1 MQAMKRDL
9 TAMLRPRS
17 IALVGATDRSRW
29 SQNTFDNLIN
39 RKYPGEVYLISRR
52 GGTVHGRSAA
62 TSCVAVGASI
72 DLALLMVPM
81 QAIDDALADLAAAD
95 VHNAVILTSGF
106 AETGHD
112 GADHQAR
119 LAVSARRHNVS
130 LLGPNCLG
138 FVNFIN
144 NVPLWTGGF
153 RAPSKPGAIAVVTQ
167 SGANGSFI
175 SSLAAQHEIGLSHMV
190 STGNEAD
197 LDCAAFI
204 DYLIDQ
210 PEVRGIALFAETIR
224 HAPSF
229 AAAARRA
236 IAAAKPIVVL
246 KIGLSEVTARSA
258 QAHTGALVGDD
269 RVFDGVCRQLGI
281 VRVESI
287 EDLLFTA
294 DVITRTGVLEPQ
306 GLGVVSI
313 SGGACEIAADRAQVL
328 NISMPELS
336 EDAAAELRAA
346 LPSFGT
352 PHNPLDITGGAV
364 LQPDLFEQGLRIM
377 GRQKEFSALAC
388 LFDVPVAEE
397 HATEFVLAALR
408 YIAAGL
414 NAADVPAF
422 MVSHSMKPVTEVS
435 TRIIDEIGLPYI
447 SAGLHHGMTAIGKAF
462 WWSEQYRRIAGTSA
476 SIATIADAS
485 ERPGSERAT
494 LDFLARCNV
503 PVVPMTLAREVD
515 EAVVAARAIGGHVV
529 LKIASDDIA
538 HKSDIGGV
546 VLNLEGDGAVAE
558 AFRRVMAA
566 APTGARVDGVLVA
579 PMRSGGLELFVGCTR
594 DPQWGPV
601 IAVGLG
607 GVWVEVL
614 QDVVLRP
621 LPIEGAEVKRMLAE
635 LRGAK
640 MLEGVRGLPAAD
652 LDAVSDVIA
661 RIGDAAVALG
671 PDLEALEVNPL
682 WVRGSET
689 EALDALAVWRDVPSR
704 HGEGGTSWT

>member
-1 MQAMKRDL
+1 MISTRRDL

-39 RKYPGEVYLISRR
+39 RKYPGKVYLVSRR

-62 TSCVAVGASI
+62 ISCGAVGAPI

-81 QAIDDALADLAAAD
+81 AAIDEAMAELAAAD

-106 AETGHD
+106 AETGHK

-119 LAVSARRHNVS
+119 LASLARQHNVS

-138 FVNFIN
+138 FVNFID

-153 RAPSKPGAIAVVTQ
+153 RAPSKPGSIAVVTQ

-175 SSLAAQHEIGLSHMV
+175 SSLAAQHEIGLSHMI

-197 LDCAAFI
+197 LDCAHFI
-204 DYLIDQ
+204 DHLIDQ
-210 PEVRGIALFAETIR
+210 PDVRAIALFAETIR

-246 KIGLSEVTARSA
+246 KIGLSEITARSA

-269 RVFDGVCRQLGI
+269 RVFDGVCRQYGI

-294 DVITRTGVLEPQ
+294 DVITRTGVLRPQ
-306 GLGVVSI
+306 GIGVVSI

-328 NISMPELS
+328 HMPMPALS
-336 EDAAAELRAA
+336 EAAVAELRTA

-352 PHNPLDITGGAV
+352 PNNPLDITGGAV
-364 LQPDLFEQGLRIM
+364 LQPDLFEQGLRIL
-377 GRQKEFSALAC
+377 GKQPEFSAVAC
-388 LFDVPVAEE
+388 LFDVPVADE

-408 YIAAGL
+408 HIKAGL
-414 NAADVPAF
+414 HAASVPAL
-422 MVSHSMKPVTEVS
+422 MISHTVKPVTETS
-435 TRIIDEIGLPYI
+435 TRIIEEIGLPYV
-447 SAGLHHGMTAIGKAF
+447 SSGLHHGMNALGNAF
-462 WWSEQYRRIAGTSA
+462 WWSEQYRRLAGTSA

-485 ERPGSERAT
+485 ERPNSERAT
-494 LDFLARCNV
+494 LDYLARCNV
-503 PVVPMTLAREVD
+503 PVVPATLARNAD
-515 EAVVAARAIGGHVV
+515 QAVAAARAIGDRVV

-546 VLNLEGDGAVAE
+546 ALNLEGDVAVAD
-558 AFRRVMAA
+558 AFRRIMAV
-566 APTGARVDGVLVA
+566 APAGARIDGVLVA

-614 QDVVLRP
+614 QDVALRP
-621 LPIEGAEVKRMLAE
+621 LPIGAAEVKRMLAE

-640 MLEGVRGLPAAD
+640 LLHGIRGMPAVD
-652 LDAVSDVIA
+652 LDAVAAVIA

-682 WVRGSET
+682 WVRGSEV
-689 EALDALAVWRDVPSR
+689 EALDTLAVWR
-704 HGEGGTSWT
+704 

>member
-1 MQAMKRDL
+1 MTSSLRDL

-39 RKYPGEVYLISRR
+39 RKYPGEVHLVSRR

-62 TSCVAVGASI
+62 ISCVAVGVPI

-81 QAIDDALADLAAAD
+81 QAIEEAMADLAAAG

-106 AETGHD
+106 AETGHA
-112 GADHQAR
+112 GADQQAR
-119 LAVSARRHNVS
+119 LASLARQHDVS

-138 FVNFIN
+138 FVNFID

-153 RAPSKPGAIAVVTQ
+153 RAPSKHGSIAVVTQ

-175 SSLAAQHEIGLSHMV
+175 SSLAAQHEIGLSHMI

-197 LDCAAFI
+197 LDCADFI
-204 DYLIDQ
+204 DHLIDQ
-210 PEVRGIALFAETIR
+210 PEVRAIALFAETIR
-224 HAPSF
+224 NAPSF
-229 AAAARRA
+229 ATAARHA

-281 VRVESI
+281 ARVDSI

-294 DVITRTGVLEPQ
+294 DVITRTGVLQPR
-306 GLGVVSI
+306 GLAVVSI
-313 SGGACEIAADRAQVL
+313 SGGACEIVADRAQVL
-328 NISMPELS
+328 NVPMPELS
-336 EDAAAELRAA
+336 DAAVSELHAA

-364 LQPDLFEQGLRIM
+364 LQPDLFEQGLRIL
-377 GRQKEFSALAC
+377 GKQPEYSALAC

-397 HATEFVLAALR
+397 HATEFVLSALR
-408 YIAAGL
+408 HIAAGL
-414 NAADVPAF
+414 RAANMPAL
-422 MVSHSMKPVTEVS
+422 MISHTVKPVTEVS
-435 TRIIDEIGLPYI
+435 TRIIEEIGLSYV
-447 SAGLHHGMTAIGKAF
+447 SSGLHHGMNALGRAF
-462 WWSEQYRRIAGTSA
+462 WWSEQYRRLANVSA
-476 SIATIADAS
+476 TIATIADAG
-485 ERPGSERAT
+485 ERPRSERAT
-494 LDFLARCNV
+494 LEFLARCNV
-503 PVVPMTLAREVD
+503 PVVPTTLARDAEQ
-515 EAVVAARAIGGHVV
+515 AMAAARSIGGRVV

-546 VLNLEGDGAVAE
+546 ALNLEGDAAIAE
-558 AFRRVMAA
+558 AFRRILAG
-566 APTGARVDGVLVA
+566 APAGTRVDGVLVA

-594 DPQWGPV
+594 DAQWGPV

-614 QDVVLRP
+614 QDVALRP
-621 LPIEGAEVKRMLAE
+621 LPIDAAEVKRMLGE

-640 MLEGVRGLPAAD
+640 LLHGVRGMQAAD
-652 LDAVSDVIA
+652 LDVVAEVIA

-671 PDLEALEVNPL
+671 PDLETLEVNPL
-682 WVRGSET
+682 WVRGSVV
-689 EALDALAVWRDVPSR
+689 EALDALAVW
-704 HGEGGTSWT
+704 

>member
-1 MQAMKRDL
+1 MTSARRDL

-17 IALVGATDRSRW
+17 IALIGATDRSRW

-39 RKYPGEVYLISRR
+39 RKYAGEVYLVSRR

-62 TSCVAVGASI
+62 TSCVAVGAPI
-72 DLALLMVPM
+72 DLGLLMVPM
-81 QAIDDALADLAAAD
+81 AAIEEAIADLAAAD

-119 LAVSARRHNVS
+119 LAALAQQHGVS

-138 FVNFIN
+138 FVNFID

-153 RAPSKPGAIAVVTQ
+153 RAPSKPGSIAVVTQ

-175 SSLAAQHEIGLSHMV
+175 SSLAQQHEIGLSHMV

-197 LDCAAFI
+197 LDCADFI
-204 DYLIDQ
+204 DHLINQ
-210 PEVRGIALFAETIR
+210 PEVHAIALFAETIR

-236 IAAAKPIVVL
+236 IVAGKPIVVL
-246 KIGLSEVTARSA
+246 KIGLSEITARSA

-269 RVFDGVCRQLGI
+269 RVFDGVCRQLGMI
-281 VRVESI
+281 RVESI

-294 DVITRTGVLEPQ
+294 DVITRTGVLQPQ
-306 GLGVVSI
+306 GLGSVSI
-313 SGGACEIAADRAQVL
+313 SGGACEIVADRAQVL
-328 NISMPELS
+328 GIPVPALS
-336 EDAAAELRAA
+336 DGAVAELRAA

-364 LQPDLFEQGLRIM
+364 LQPDLFEQGLRIL
-377 GRQKEFSALAC
+377 GQQTEFSALAC
-388 LFDVPVAEE
+388 LFDVPVVEE
-397 HATEFVLAALR
+397 TATEFVLAALR
-408 YIAAGL
+408 HIAAGL
-414 NAADVPAF
+414 RAAKMPAL
-422 MVSHSMKPVTEVS
+422 MISHTMKPVTEVS
-435 TRIIDEIGLPYI
+435 TRIIEETGLPYV
-447 SAGLHHGMTAIGKAF
+447 SAGIHHGMNALGRAF
-462 WWSEQYRRIAGTSA
+462 WWSEQYRRLAA
-476 SIATIADAS
+476 AAPPVPEIATAA

-494 LDFLARCNV
+494 LAYLAQRGV
-503 PVVPMTLAREVD
+503 PVVPTTLVRDA
-515 EAVVAARAIGGHVV
+515 EAAVAAAHAIGGRVV

-546 VLNLEGDGAVAE
+546 ALNLEGDAAVGD
-558 AFRRVMAA
+558 AFRRIMGV
-566 APTGARVDGVLVA
+566 APSSAHVDGVLVA
-579 PMRSGGLELFVGCTR
+579 PMRTGGLELFVGCTR

-607 GVWVEVL
+607 GVWVEIL
-614 QDVVLRP
+614 QDVALRP
-621 LPIEGAEVKRMLAE
+621 LPIDAAEVRRMLGE

-640 MLEGVRGLPAAD
+640 LLQGARGMQAAD
-652 LDAVSDVIA
+652 LDAIAAVVA

-671 PDLEALEVNPL
+671 PELEALEVNPL
-682 WVRGSET
+682 WVRGADV
-689 EALDALAVWRDVPSR
+689 EALDALAVWRADATR
-704 HGEGGTSWT
+704 

>member
-1 MQAMKRDL
+1 MTSARRDL

-29 SQNTFDNLIN
+29 SQNTFDNLIS
-39 RKYPGEVYLISRR
+39 RKYAGEIHLVSRR

-62 TSCVAVGASI
+62 TSCVAVGAPI

-81 QAIDDALADLAAAD
+81 QAIDEALADMAAAD

-106 AETGHD
+106 AETGHT

-119 LAVSARRHNVS
+119 LASLARQHNVS

-138 FVNFIN
+138 FVNFID

-153 RAPSKPGAIAVVTQ
+153 RAPAKPGSIAVVTQ

-175 SSLAAQHEIGLSHMV
+175 SSLAAQHEIGLSHMI

-197 LDCAAFI
+197 LDCAHFI
-204 DYLIDQ
+204 DHLIDR
-210 PEVRGIALFAETIR
+210 PDVRAIALFAETIR

-229 AAAARRA
+229 AAAAQRA

-269 RVFDGVCRQLGI
+269 RVFDGVCRQHGI

-294 DVITRTGVLEPQ
+294 DVITRTGVLRPQ

-328 NISMPELS
+328 HMPMPELS
-336 EDAAAELRAA
+336 DDAVAELRTA

-352 PHNPLDITGGAV
+352 PNNPLDITGGAV
-364 LQPDLFEQGLRIM
+364 LQPDLFEQGLRIL
-377 GRQKEFSALAC
+377 GRQPEFSALAC
-388 LFDVPVAEE
+388 LFDVPVADE

-408 YIAAGL
+408 HIAAGL
-414 NAADVPAF
+414 HAANVPAL
-422 MVSHSMKPVTEVS
+422 MISHTVKPVTATS
-435 TRIIDEIGLPYI
+435 TRIIEEIGLPYV
-447 SAGLHHGMTAIGKAF
+447 SSGLHHGMNALGNAF
-462 WWSEQYRRIAGTSA
+462 WWSEQYRRLAGASA
-476 SIATIADAS
+476 SIATIANAS
-485 ERPGSERAT
+485 ERPRSERAT
-494 LDFLARCNV
+494 LDYLARCNV
-503 PVVPMTLAREVD
+503 PVVPTTLVRDAD
-515 EAVVAARAIGGHVV
+515 QAAAAARAIGGRVV

-546 VLNLEGDGAVAE
+546 VLNLAGDAAVSD
-558 AFRRVMAA
+558 AFRRIMAV
-566 APTGARVDGVLVA
+566 APQGARVDGVLVA
-579 PMRSGGLELFVGCTR
+579 PMRTDGLELFVGCTR

-614 QDVVLRP
+614 QDVSLRP
-621 LPIEGAEVKRMLAE
+621 LPIGAAEVKRMLTE

-640 MLEGVRGLPAAD
+640 LLHGIRAMPAVD
-652 LDAVSDVIA
+652 LDAVAAVIA

-671 PDLEALEVNPL
+671 LDLEALEVNPL
-682 WVRGSET
+682 WVRGGDV
-689 EALDALAVWRDVPSR
+689 EALDALAIWQR
-704 HGEGGTSWT
+704 T

>member
-1 MQAMKRDL
+1 MTRDL

-39 RKYPGEVYLISRR
+39 RKYPGDVHLVSRR
-52 GGTVHGRSAA
+52 GGVVHGRNAA
-62 TSCVAVGASI
+62 TSCVAVGAPI

-81 QAIDDALADLAAAD
+81 AAIHEALADLAAAN

-106 AETGHD
+106 AETGMD
-112 GADHQAR
+112 GAEHQAR
-119 LAVSARRHNVS
+119 LASLARQHDVS

-138 FVNFIN
+138 FVNFID

-153 RAPSKPGAIAVVTQ
+153 RAPSKPGCIAVVTQ

-175 SSLAAQHEIGLSHMV
+175 SSLAAQHEIGLSHMI

-197 LDCAAFI
+197 LDCADFI
-204 DYLIDQ
+204 DHLVDH
-210 PEVRGIALFAETIR
+210 PEVRAIALFAETIR

-236 IAAAKPIVVL
+236 IAAAMPIVVL

-258 QAHTGALVGDD
+258 AAHTGALVGDN

-281 VRVESI
+281 VRVDSI

-294 DVITRTGVLEPQ
+294 DMISRTGVLKPN
-306 GLGVVSI
+306 GLAAVSI
-313 SGGACEIAADRAQVL
+313 SGGACEIIADRAQVL
-328 NISMPELS
+328 NVPLPELS
-336 EDAAAELRAA
+336 ATATAELRAA

-364 LQPDLFEQGLRIM
+364 LQPDLFEQGLRIL
-377 GRQKEFSALAC
+377 GKQPDYSVLAC
-388 LFDVPVAEE
+388 LFDVPVSTEL
-397 HATEFVLAALR
+397 ATEFTRTALR
-408 YIAAGL
+408 HIAAGL
-414 NAADVPAF
+414 HAASMPAF
-422 MVSHSMKPVTEVS
+422 MISHTGKPVTEVA
-435 TRIIDEIGLPYI
+435 TQLIEEIGLPYI
-447 SAGLHHGMTAIGKAF
+447 SGGMHHAMNALGAAF
-462 WWSEQYRRIAGTSA
+462 WWSEQYRRLANVSA
-476 SIATIADAS
+476 TITTIADTT
-485 ERPGSERAT
+485 ERPSSERAT
-494 LDFLARCNV
+494 LDYLKHSGV
-503 PVVPMTLAREVD
+503 PVVPITLARD
-515 EAVVAARAIGGHVV
+515 ANQAATAARTIGGRVV

-546 VLNLEGDGAVAE
+546 ILNLEGDAAVRE
-558 AFRRVMAA
+558 AYQRIIAA
-566 APTGARVDGVLVA
+566 APATARVDGALVA
-579 PMRSGGLELFVGCTR
+579 PMRSDGLELFVGCTR

-614 QDVVLRP
+614 QDVSLRP
-621 LPIEGAEVKRMLAE
+621 LPIDAAEVKRMLGE
-635 LRGAK
+635 LRGAR
-640 MLEGVRGLPAAD
+640 MLQGIRGMPATD
-652 LDAVSDVIA
+652 MDALAAVIA

-671 PDLEALEVNPL
+671 DDLEALEVNPL
-682 WVRGSET
+682 WVRGSEV
-689 EALDALAVWRDVPSR
+689 EALDALAVWTQPK
-704 HGEGGTSWT
+704 

>member
-1 MQAMKRDL
+1 MTRDL

-39 RKYPGEVYLISRR
+39 RKYPGEVYLVSRR

-62 TSCVAVGASI
+62 TSCAVVGAPI

-81 QAIDDALADLAAAD
+81 AAVDEALADLAAAD

-106 AETGHD
+106 AETGD
-112 GADHQAR
+112 EGADHQAR
-119 LAVSARRHNVS
+119 LAALARRHGVS

-138 FVNFIN
+138 FVNFID

-153 RAPSKPGAIAVVTQ
+153 RAPSKPGSIAVVTQ

-197 LDCAAFI
+197 LDCAEFI
-204 DYLIDQ
+204 DHLIDL
-210 PEVRGIALFAETIR
+210 PEVRAIALFAETIR

-246 KIGLSEVTARSA
+246 KIGLSDVTARSA

-269 RVFDGVCRQLGI
+269 RVFDGVCRQLGM
-281 VRVESI
+281 VRVDSI
-287 EDLLFTA
+287 EDLLYTA
-294 DVITRTGVLEPQ
+294 DVITRTGVLRPD
-306 GLGVVSI
+306 GLAVVSI
-313 SGGACEIAADRAQVL
+313 SGGACEIVADRAQVL
-328 NISMPELS
+328 DVPLPALS
-336 EDAAAELRAA
+336 DAATAELRAA

-364 LQPDLFEQGLRIM
+364 LQPDLFEQGLRIL
-377 GRQKEFSALAC
+377 GHQPEFSALAC
-388 LFDVPVAEE
+388 LFDVPVATEQ
-397 HATEFVLAALR
+397 ATEFTLAALR
-408 YIAAGL
+408 HIADGL
-414 NAADVPAF
+414 RAAEVPAL
-422 MVSHSMKPVTEVS
+422 MVSHTVKPVTELS
-435 TRIIDEIGLPYI
+435 TRIIEEIGIPYV
-447 SAGLHHGMTAIGKAF
+447 SAGLHHGMNALGHAF
-462 WWSEQYRRIAGTSA
+462 WWADQYRRLSGVAA
-476 SIATIADAS
+476 SIATIADTS
-485 ERPGSERAT
+485 ERPRSERAT
-494 LDFLARCNV
+494 LEYLARSNV
-503 PVVPMTLAREVD
+503 PVVPATLAHD
-515 EAVVAARAIGGHVV
+515 AAQAVAAARAIGGPVV

-546 VLNLEGDGAVAE
+546 VLNLEGDEAVAD
-558 AFRRVMAA
+558 AFRRIMAV
-566 APTGARVDGVLVA
+566 APANTRVDGVLVA

-594 DPQWGPV
+594 DAQWGHV

-614 QDVVLRP
+614 QDVSLRP
-621 LPIEGAEVKRMLAE
+621 LPIDAAEVKRMLGE

-640 MLEGVRGLPAAD
+640 LLQGARGMPAAD
-652 LDAVSDVIA
+652 LDALAAAVA

-682 WVRGSET
+682 WVRGARI
-689 EALDALAVWRDVPSR
+689 EALDALAVWRK
-704 HGEGGTSWT
+704 

>member
-1 MQAMKRDL
+1 MMSTRRDL

-39 RKYPGEVYLISRR
+39 RKYPGKVYLVSRR

-62 TSCVAVGASI
+62 TSCAAVGAPI

-81 QAIDDALADLAAAD
+81 AAIDEAMAELAAAD

-119 LAVSARRHNVS
+119 LASLARQHNVS

-138 FVNFIN
+138 FVNFID

-153 RAPSKPGAIAVVTQ
+153 RAPSKPGSIAVVTQ

-175 SSLAAQHEIGLSHMV
+175 SSLAAQHEIGLSHMI

-197 LDCAAFI
+197 LDCAHFI
-204 DYLIDQ
+204 DHLIDQ
-210 PEVRGIALFAETIR
+210 PDVRAIALFAETIR

-236 IAAAKPIVVL
+236 IAVAKPIVVL

-269 RVFDGVCRQLGI
+269 RVFDGVCRQYGI
-281 VRVESI
+281 VRVDSI

-294 DVITRTGVLEPQ
+294 DVITRTGVLQPQ
-306 GLGVVSI
+306 GIGVVSI

-328 NISMPELS
+328 HMPMPALS
-336 EDAAAELRAA
+336 DAAVAELRTA

-352 PHNPLDITGGAV
+352 PNNPLDITGGAV
-364 LQPDLFEQGLRIM
+364 LQPDLFEQGLRIL
-377 GRQKEFSALAC
+377 GKQPEFSALAC
-388 LFDVPVAEE
+388 LFDVPVADE

-408 YIAAGL
+408 HIAVGL
-414 NAADVPAF
+414 HAASVPAL
-422 MVSHSMKPVTEVS
+422 MMSHTVKPVTATS
-435 TRIIDEIGLPYI
+435 TRIIEEIGLPYV
-447 SAGLHHGMTAIGKAF
+447 SSGLHHGMNALGNAF
-462 WWSEQYRRIAGTSA
+462 WWSEQYRRLAGTSA

-485 ERPGSERAT
+485 ERPNSERAT
-494 LDFLARCNV
+494 LDYLARCNI
-503 PVVPMTLAREVD
+503 PVVPTTLARVAD
-515 EAVVAARAIGGHVV
+515 QAVAAARTIDGHVV

-546 VLNLEGDGAVAE
+546 ALNLEGDAAVAD
-558 AFRRVMAA
+558 AFRRIMAV

-579 PMRSGGLELFVGCTR
+579 PMRSDGLELFVGCTR

-614 QDVVLRP
+614 QDVALRP
-621 LPIEGAEVKRMLAE
+621 LPIGAAEVKRMLAE
-635 LRGAK
+635 LRGHK
-640 MLEGVRGLPAAD
+640 LLRGIRGMPPVD
-652 LDAVSDVIA
+652 LDALAAVIA

-682 WVRGSET
+682 WVRGSEV
-689 EALDALAVWRDVPSR
+689 EALDALAVW
-704 HGEGGTSWT
+704 H

>member
-1 MQAMKRDL
+1 MSRSRRDL

-29 SQNTFDNLIN
+29 SQNTFDNLVN
-39 RKYPGEVYLISRR
+39 RKYAGDIHLVSRR

-62 TSCVAVGASI
+62 TSCAAVGAPI

-81 QAIDDALADLAAAD
+81 AAIDEALADLAAAD

-106 AETGHD
+106 AETGHE
-112 GADHQAR
+112 GADHQSR
-119 LAVSARRHNVS
+119 LALLARRHGVS

-138 FVNFIN
+138 FVNFID

-153 RAPSKPGAIAVVTQ
+153 RAPSRPGSIAVVTQ

-204 DYLIDQ
+204 DHLVEQ
-210 PEVRGIALFAETIR
+210 PEVRAIALFAETIR

-281 VRVESI
+281 VRVDAI

-294 DVITRTGVLEPQ
+294 DVITRTGVLEPR
-306 GLGVVSI
+306 GLAVVSI
-313 SGGACEIAADRAQVL
+313 SGGACEIVADRAQVL
-328 NISMPELS
+328 NVPMPALS
-336 EDAAAELRAA
+336 DSAVAELHAA

-364 LQPDLFEQGLRIM
+364 LQPDLFEQGLRIL
-377 GRQKEFSALAC
+377 GRQQEFSALAC

-408 YIAAGL
+408 HIAAGL
-414 NAADVPAF
+414 HAAGMPALL
-422 MVSHSMKPVTEVS
+422 VSHSVKPVTGVS
-435 TRIIDEIGLPYI
+435 TRIIDDIGLPYV
-447 SAGLHHGMTAIGKAF
+447 SAGLHHGMNALGKAF
-462 WWSEQYRRIAGTSA
+462 WWSEQQRRLGGASA
-476 SIATIADAS
+476 SIATIADADD
-485 ERPGSERAT
+485 RPRSERAT
-494 LDFLARCNV
+494 LDYLARCNV
-503 PVVPMTLAREVD
+503 PVVPVALAQDADQAVALAR
-515 EAVVAARAIGGHVV
+515 ATGGRVA

-546 VLNLEGDGAVAE
+546 VLNLQGDDAVAD

-566 APTGARVDGVLVA
+566 APHGARVDGVLVA

-601 IAVGLG
+601 MAVGLG

-614 QDVVLRP
+614 QDVSLRP
-621 LPIEGAEVKRMLAE
+621 LPIDATEVKRMLGE

-640 MLEGVRGLPAAD
+640 L
-652 LDAVSDVIA
+652 
-661 RIGDAAVALG
+661 
-671 PDLEALEVNPL
+671 
-682 WVRGSET
+682 
-689 EALDALAVWRDVPSR
+689 
-704 HGEGGTSWT
+704 

>member
-1 MQAMKRDL
+1 MNRDL

-39 RKYPGEVYLISRR
+39 RKYPGEVHLVSRR

-62 TSCVAVGASI
+62 TSCVAVGAPI

-81 QAIDDALADLAAAD
+81 AAIDEALADLAAAD

-106 AETGHD
+106 AETGHE

-119 LAVSARRHNVS
+119 LASLARQHNVS

-138 FVNFIN
+138 FVNFID

-153 RAPSKPGAIAVVTQ
+153 RAPSRPGSIAVVTQ

-197 LDCAAFI
+197 LDCADFI
-204 DYLIDQ
+204 DHLIDQ
-210 PEVRGIALFAETIR
+210 PEVRAIALFAETIR

-294 DVITRTGVLEPQ
+294 DVIVRTGVLQPR

-313 SGGACEIAADRAQVL
+313 SGGACEIVADRAQVL
-328 NISMPELS
+328 NVPMPELP
-336 EDAAAELRAA
+336 DAAVAELRVA

-352 PHNPLDITGGAV
+352 PNNPLDITGGAV

-377 GRQKEFSALAC
+377 GRQQGFSALAC
-388 LFDVPVAEE
+388 LFDVPVADE
-397 HATEFVLAALR
+397 HATEFVLTALR
-408 YIAAGL
+408 HIAAGL
-414 NAADVPAF
+414 HAAEVPAL
-422 MVSHSMKPVTEVS
+422 MISHSVKPVTETS
-435 TRIIDEIGLPYI
+435 TRIIDEIGLPYV
-447 SAGLHHGMTAIGKAF
+447 SAGLHHGMNALGKAF
-462 WWSEQYRRIAGTSA
+462 WWSEQYRRLAGTAA
-476 SIATIADAS
+476 SIATIADAG
-485 ERPGSERAT
+485 ERPRSERAT
-494 LDFLARCNV
+494 LDYLARSNV
-503 PVVPMTLAREVD
+503 PVVPTTLVPDVD
-515 EAVVAARAIGGHVV
+515 RAMAAARAIGGRVV

-546 VLNLEGDGAVAE
+546 ALNLEGDAAGGGRLPPHHGGRTRGDTRRWRAGGADAQRWTGAVRRLHARSAMGTGHRGRPRRRMGRGAAGRRTAPATDRRGRGE
-558 AFRRVMAA
+558 AHVVRVARDEVAAWRAGDARGRPRCGGRCDRADRRCGG
-566 APTGARVDGVLVA
+566 GARDRTWKRWRSIRCGCGDRMSKRW
-579 PMRSGGLELFVGCTR
+579 MRWRCGEAR
-594 DPQWGPV
+594 
-601 IAVGLG
+601 AVPG
-607 GVWVEVL
+607 
-614 QDVVLRP
+614 
-621 LPIEGAEVKRMLAE
+621 
-635 LRGAK
+635 
-640 MLEGVRGLPAAD
+640 
-652 LDAVSDVIA
+652 
-661 RIGDAAVALG
+661 
-671 PDLEALEVNPL
+671 
-682 WVRGSET
+682 
-689 EALDALAVWRDVPSR
+689 
-704 HGEGGTSWT
+704 

>member
-1 MQAMKRDL
+1 MPAMKRDL
-9 TAMLRPRS
+9 NAMLRPRS

-39 RKYPGEVYLISRR
+39 RKYPGDVHLVSRR

-62 TSCVAVGASI
+62 TSCVAIGAPI

-81 QAIDDALADLAAAD
+81 AAIDEALGDLAAAD
-95 VHNAVILTSGF
+95 IHNAVILTSGF
-106 AETGHD
+106 AETGD
-112 GADHQAR
+112 EGADHQAR
-119 LAVSARRHNVS
+119 LATLARRHGVS

-138 FVNFIN
+138 FVNFID

-153 RAPSKPGAIAVVTQ
+153 RAPTRPGSIAVVTQ

-197 LDCAAFI
+197 LDCADFI
-204 DYLIDQ
+204 DHLIDQ
-210 PEVRGIALFAETIR
+210 PEVRAIALFAETIR

-229 AAAARRA
+229 ASAARRA

-281 VRVESI
+281 VRVDSI

-294 DVITRTGVLEPQ
+294 DVITRTGVLQPR
-306 GLGVVSI
+306 GLAVVSI
-313 SGGACEIAADRAQVL
+313 SGGACEVVADRAQVL
-328 NISMPELS
+328 NVPMPALS
-336 EDAAAELRAA
+336 DAAVEELRAA

-364 LQPDLFEQGLRIM
+364 LQPDLFEQGLRIL
-377 GRQKEFSALAC
+377 GKQPEFSALAC

-397 HATEFVLAALR
+397 LATEFVLTALR
-408 YIAAGL
+408 HIAAGL
-414 NAADVPAF
+414 HAADVPAL
-422 MVSHSMKPVTEVS
+422 MISHTVKPVTGVS
-435 TRIIDEIGLPYI
+435 TRIIDEIGLPYV
-447 SAGLHHGMTAIGKAF
+447 SSGLHHGMNALGRAF
-462 WWSEQYRRIAGTSA
+462 WWSEQHRRLAGTTA
-476 SIATIADAS
+476 AIATIAGAS
-485 ERPGSERAT
+485 ERPRSERAT
-494 LDFLARCNV
+494 LDYLARSKV
-503 PVVPMTLAREVD
+503 PVVPTTLVRDAD
-515 EAVVAARAIGGHVV
+515 QAMAAARAIGGRVV

-546 VLNLEGDGAVAE
+546 VLNVEGDAAVAD
-558 AFRRVMAA
+558 AFRRVMAV
-566 APTGARVDGVLVA
+566 APAGTRVDGVLVA
-579 PMRSGGLELFVGCTR
+579 PMRSGGLELFVGCTL

-614 QDVVLRP
+614 QDVALRP
-621 LPIEGAEVKRMLAE
+621 LPIDAAEVKRMFAE

-640 MLEGVRGLPAAD
+640 LLQGVRGMQAAD
-652 LDAVSDVIA
+652 LDAVAAVIA

-682 WVRGSET
+682 WVRGSDV
-689 EALDALAVWRDVPSR
+689 EALDALAVWR
-704 HGEGGTSWT
+704 G

>member
-1 MQAMKRDL
+1 MMSTRRDL

-39 RKYPGEVYLISRR
+39 RKYPGKVYLVSRR

-62 TSCVAVGASI
+62 TSCAAVGAPI

-81 QAIDDALADLAAAD
+81 AAIDEAMAELAAAD

-119 LAVSARRHNVS
+119 LASLARQHNVS

-138 FVNFIN
+138 FVNFID

-153 RAPSKPGAIAVVTQ
+153 RAPSKPGSIAVVTQ

-175 SSLAAQHEIGLSHMV
+175 SSLAAQHEIGLSHMI

-197 LDCAAFI
+197 LDCAHFI
-204 DYLIDQ
+204 DHLIDQ
-210 PEVRGIALFAETIR
+210 PDVRAIALFAETIR

-236 IAAAKPIVVL
+236 IAVAKPIVVL

-269 RVFDGVCRQLGI
+269 RVFDGVCRQYGI
-281 VRVESI
+281 VRVDSI

-294 DVITRTGVLEPQ
+294 DVITRTDVLQPQ
-306 GLGVVSI
+306 GIGVVSI

-328 NISMPELS
+328 HMPMPALS
-336 EDAAAELRAA
+336 DAAVAELRTA

-352 PHNPLDITGGAV
+352 PNNPLDITGGAV
-364 LQPDLFEQGLRIM
+364 LQPDLFEQGLRIL
-377 GRQKEFSALAC
+377 GKQPEFSALAC
-388 LFDVPVAEE
+388 LFDVPVADE

-408 YIAAGL
+408 HIAVGL
-414 NAADVPAF
+414 HAASVPAL
-422 MVSHSMKPVTEVS
+422 MMSHTVKPVTATS
-435 TRIIDEIGLPYI
+435 TRIIEEIGLPYV
-447 SAGLHHGMTAIGKAF
+447 SSGLHHGMNALGNAF
-462 WWSEQYRRIAGTSA
+462 WWSEQYRRLAGTSA

-485 ERPGSERAT
+485 ERPNSERAT
-494 LDFLARCNV
+494 LDYLARCNI
-503 PVVPMTLAREVD
+503 PVVPTTLARVAD
-515 EAVVAARAIGGHVV
+515 QAVAAARTIDGHVV

-546 VLNLEGDGAVAE
+546 ALNLEGDAAVAD
-558 AFRRVMAA
+558 AFRRIMAV

-579 PMRSGGLELFVGCTR
+579 PMRSDGLELFVGCTR

-614 QDVVLRP
+614 QDVALRP
-621 LPIEGAEVKRMLAE
+621 LPIGAAEVKRMLAE
-635 LRGAK
+635 LRAHKLLHGI
-640 MLEGVRGLPAAD
+640 RGMPPVD
-652 LDAVSDVIA
+652 LDALAAVIA

-682 WVRGSET
+682 WVRGSEV
-689 EALDALAVWRDVPSR
+689 EALDALAVW
-704 HGEGGTSWT
+704 H

>member
-1 MQAMKRDL
+1 MISTRRDL

-39 RKYPGEVYLISRR
+39 RKYPGKVYLVSRR

-62 TSCVAVGASI
+62 ISCGAVGAPI

-81 QAIDDALADLAAAD
+81 AAIDEAMAELAAAD

-106 AETGHD
+106 AETGHK

-119 LAVSARRHNVS
+119 LASLARQHNVS

-138 FVNFIN
+138 FVNFID

-153 RAPSKPGAIAVVTQ
+153 RAPSKPGSIAVVTQ

-175 SSLAAQHEIGLSHMV
+175 SSLAAQHEIGLSHMI

-197 LDCAAFI
+197 LDCAHFI
-204 DYLIDQ
+204 DHLIDQ
-210 PEVRGIALFAETIR
+210 PDVRAIALFAETIR

-246 KIGLSEVTARSA
+246 KIGLSEITARSA

-269 RVFDGVCRQLGI
+269 RVFDGVCRQYGI

-294 DVITRTGVLEPQ
+294 DVIMRTGVLQPQ
-306 GLGVVSI
+306 GIGVVSI

-328 NISMPELS
+328 HMPMPALS
-336 EDAAAELRAA
+336 DAAVAELRTA

-352 PHNPLDITGGAV
+352 PNNPLDITGGAV
-364 LQPDLFEQGLRIM
+364 LQPDLFEQGLRIL
-377 GRQKEFSALAC
+377 GKQPEFSAVAC
-388 LFDVPVAEE
+388 LFDVPVADE

-408 YIAAGL
+408 HIKAGL
-414 NAADVPAF
+414 HAASVPAL
-422 MVSHSMKPVTEVS
+422 MISHTVKPVTETS
-435 TRIIDEIGLPYI
+435 TRIIEEIGLPYV
-447 SAGLHHGMTAIGKAF
+447 SSGLHHGMNALGNAF
-462 WWSEQYRRIAGTSA
+462 WWSEQYRRLAGTSA

-485 ERPGSERAT
+485 ERPNSERAT
-494 LDFLARCNV
+494 LDYLARCNV
-503 PVVPMTLAREVD
+503 PVVPATLARNAD
-515 EAVVAARAIGGHVV
+515 QAVAAARAIGDRVV

-546 VLNLEGDGAVAE
+546 ALNLEGDVAVAD
-558 AFRRVMAA
+558 AFRRIMAV
-566 APTGARVDGVLVA
+566 APAGARIDGVLVA

-614 QDVVLRP
+614 QDVALRP
-621 LPIEGAEVKRMLAE
+621 LPIGAAEVKRMLAE

-640 MLEGVRGLPAAD
+640 LLHGIRGMPAVD
-652 LDAVSDVIA
+652 LDAVAAVIA

-682 WVRGSET
+682 WVRGSEV
-689 EALDALAVWRDVPSR
+689 EALDTLAVWR
-704 HGEGGTSWT
+704 

>member
-1 MQAMKRDL
+1 
-9 TAMLRPRS
+9 MLRPRS

-39 RKYPGEVYLISRR
+39 RKYAGEIHLVSRR
-52 GGTVHGRSAA
+52 GGTVHGRTAA
-62 TSCVAVGASI
+62 TSCVAVGAPI

-81 QAIDDALADLAAAD
+81 PAIDEAMADLAAAD

-119 LAVSARRHNVS
+119 LASLARQHNVS

-138 FVNFIN
+138 FVNFID

-153 RAPSKPGAIAVVTQ
+153 RAPSKPGSIAVVTQ

-197 LDCAAFI
+197 LDCAHFI
-204 DYLIDQ
+204 DHLIDQ
-210 PEVRGIALFAETIR
+210 PEVRAIALFAETIR

-246 KIGLSEVTARSA
+246 KIGLSEITARSA

-294 DVITRTGVLEPQ
+294 DVITRTGVLQPQ

-313 SGGACEIAADRAQVL
+313 SGGACEIVADRAQVL
-328 NISMPELS
+328 HMPMPALS
-336 EDAAAELRAA
+336 DAAVAELRAA

-352 PHNPLDITGGAV
+352 PNNPLDITGGAV
-364 LQPDLFEQGLRIM
+364 LQPDLFEQGLRIL
-377 GRQKEFSALAC
+377 GKQPEFSALAC
-388 LFDVPVAEE
+388 LFDVPVADE
-397 HATEFVLAALR
+397 HATEFVLTALR
-408 YIAAGL
+408 HIAAGL
-414 NAADVPAF
+414 HAAKIPAL
-422 MVSHSMKPVTEVS
+422 MISHTVKPVTATA
-435 TRIIDEIGLPYI
+435 TRIIEEIGLPYV
-447 SAGLHHGMTAIGKAF
+447 SSGMHHGMNALGHAF
-462 WWSEQYRRIAGTSA
+462 WWSEQYRRLAGASA

-485 ERPGSERAT
+485 ERPNSERAT
-494 LDFLARCNV
+494 LDYLARCNV
-503 PVVPMTLAREVD
+503 PVVPTTLARNAD
-515 EAVVAARAIGGHVV
+515 QAVAAARAIGDRVV

-546 VLNLEGDGAVAE
+546 ALNLEGDVAVAD
-558 AFRRVMAA
+558 AFRRIMAV
-566 APTGARVDGVLVA
+566 APADARIDGVLVA

-614 QDVVLRP
+614 QDVALRP
-621 LPIEGAEVKRMLAE
+621 LPIDAAEVKRMLAE

-640 MLEGVRGLPAAD
+640 LLHGIRGMPPVD
-652 LDAVSDVIA
+652 LDALAAVIA

-671 PDLEALEVNPL
+671 PGLEALEVNPL
-682 WVRGSET
+682 WVRGSEV
-689 EALDALAVWRDVPSR
+689 EALDALAVW
-704 HGEGGTSWT
+704 H

>member
-1 MQAMKRDL
+1 MTSSPRDL

-39 RKYPGEVYLISRR
+39 RNYPGEVHLVSRR

-62 TSCVAVGASI
+62 ISCVAVGVPI

-81 QAIDDALADLAAAD
+81 QAIEEAMADLAAAG

-106 AETGHD
+106 AETGHA
-112 GADHQAR
+112 GADQQAR
-119 LAVSARRHNVS
+119 LASLARQHDVS

-138 FVNFIN
+138 FVNFID

-153 RAPSKPGAIAVVTQ
+153 RAPSKHGSIAVVTQ

-175 SSLAAQHEIGLSHMV
+175 SSLAAQHEIGLSHMI

-197 LDCAAFI
+197 LDCADFI
-204 DYLIDQ
+204 DHLIDQ
-210 PEVRGIALFAETIR
+210 PEVSAIALFAETIR
-224 HAPSF
+224 NAPSF
-229 AAAARRA
+229 ATAARHA

-281 VRVESI
+281 ARVDSI

-294 DVITRTGVLEPQ
+294 DVITRTGVLQPR
-306 GLGVVSI
+306 GLAVVSI
-313 SGGACEIAADRAQVL
+313 SGGACEIVADRAQVL
-328 NISMPELS
+328 NVPMPELS
-336 EDAAAELRAA
+336 DAAVSELHAA

-364 LQPDLFEQGLRIM
+364 LQPDLFEQGLRIL
-377 GRQKEFSALAC
+377 GKQPEYSALAC

-397 HATEFVLAALR
+397 HATEFVLSALR
-408 YIAAGL
+408 HIAAGL
-414 NAADVPAF
+414 RAANMPAL
-422 MVSHSMKPVTEVS
+422 MISHTVKPVTEVS
-435 TRIIDEIGLPYI
+435 TRIIEEIGLSYV
-447 SAGLHHGMTAIGKAF
+447 SSGLHHGMNALGRAF
-462 WWSEQYRRIAGTSA
+462 WWSEQYRRLANVSA
-476 SIATIADAS
+476 TIATIADAG
-485 ERPGSERAT
+485 ERPRSERAT
-494 LDFLARCNV
+494 LEFLARCNV
-503 PVVPMTLAREVD
+503 PVVPTTLARDAEQ
-515 EAVVAARAIGGHVV
+515 AMAAARSIGGLVV

-546 VLNLEGDGAVAE
+546 ALNLEGDAAIAE
-558 AFRRVMAA
+558 AFRRILAG
-566 APTGARVDGVLVA
+566 APAGTRVDGVLVA

-594 DPQWGPV
+594 DAQWGPV

-614 QDVVLRP
+614 QDVALRP
-621 LPIEGAEVKRMLAE
+621 LPIDAAEVKRMLGE

-640 MLEGVRGLPAAD
+640 LLHGVRGMQAAD
-652 LDAVSDVIA
+652 LDVVAEVIA

-671 PDLEALEVNPL
+671 PDLETLEVNPL
-682 WVRGSET
+682 WVRGSVV
-689 EALDALAVWRDVPSR
+689 EALDALAV
-704 HGEGGTSWT
+704 

>member
-1 MQAMKRDL
+1 MPAMKRDL

-39 RKYPGEVYLISRR
+39 RQYPGKIHLVSRR

-62 TSCVAVGASI
+62 TSCVAVGEPI

-81 QAIDDALADLAAAD
+81 QAVDEALADLAAAE

-106 AETGHD
+106 AETGD
-112 GADHQAR
+112 EGADHQAR
-119 LAVSARRHNVS
+119 LASLGRQHNVS

-138 FVNFIN
+138 FVNFID

-153 RAPSKPGAIAVVTQ
+153 RAPSRPGSIAVVTQ

-175 SSLAAQHEIGLSHMV
+175 SALAAQHEIGLSHMV

-197 LDCAAFI
+197 LDCADFI
-204 DYLIDQ
+204 DHLVDQ
-210 PEVRGIALFAETIR
+210 PEVRAIALFAETIR

-236 IAAAKPIVVL
+236 IAAAKPLVVL

-269 RVFDGVCRQLGI
+269 RVFEGVCRELGMA
-281 VRVESI
+281 RVDSI

-294 DVITRTGVLEPQ
+294 DVLTRTGVLEPG
-306 GLGVVSI
+306 GLGAVSI
-313 SGGACEIAADRAQVL
+313 SGGACEIVADRAQLL
-328 NISMPELS
+328 NIGMPELS
-336 EDAAAELRAA
+336 DSAVAALRAA

-352 PHNPLDITGGAV
+352 PNNPLDITGGAV

-377 GRQKEFSALAC
+377 GKQKEFSALAC
-388 LFDVPVAEE
+388 LFDVPVTEE
-397 HATEFVLAALR
+397 LATEFALSALR
-408 YIAAGL
+408 HIAAGL
-414 NAADVPAF
+414 HAAEMPAL
-422 MVSHSMKPVTEVS
+422 MVSHSVKPVTATS
-435 TRIIDEIGLPYI
+435 MRIIDEIGLPYV
-447 SAGLHHGMTAIGKAF
+447 SAGLHHGINALGKAF
-462 WWSEQYRRIAGTSA
+462 WWSEQYRRLAGTTA
-476 SIATIADAS
+476 QVATIADAH

-494 LDFLARCNV
+494 LDYLARCSV
-503 PVVPMTLAREVD
+503 PVVPMKLARD
-515 EAVVAARAIGGHVV
+515 ADQAVATARAIGGRVV
-529 LKIASDDIA
+529 LKIASDDIT

-546 VLNLEGDGAVAE
+546 VLNLEGDAAIAE
-558 AFRRVMAA
+558 AFVRIMSAV
-566 APTGARVDGVLVA
+566 PSGTRVDGVLVA

-601 IAVGLG
+601 MAVGLG

-614 QDVVLRP
+614 QDVSLRP
-621 LPIEGAEVKRMLAE
+621 LPVASDEVKRMLGE
-635 LRGAK
+635 LRGAR
-640 MLEGVRGLPAAD
+640 LLHGARGMQAAD
-652 LDAVSDVIA
+652 LDVLGEVIA

-671 PDLEALEVNPL
+671 SDLEALEVNPL
-682 WVRGSET
+682 WVRGAEV
-689 EALDALAVWRDVPSR
+689 EALDALAVWRR
-704 HGEGGTSWT
+704 K

>member
-1 MQAMKRDL
+1 MSRSRRDL

-29 SQNTFDNLIN
+29 SQNTFDNLVN
-39 RKYPGEVYLISRR
+39 RKYAGDIHLVSRR

-62 TSCVAVGASI
+62 TSCAAVGAPI

-81 QAIDDALADLAAAD
+81 AAIDEALADLAAAD

-106 AETGHD
+106 AETGHE
-112 GADHQAR
+112 GADHQSR
-119 LAVSARRHNVS
+119 LALLARRHGVS

-138 FVNFIN
+138 FVNFID

-153 RAPSKPGAIAVVTQ
+153 RAPSRPGSIAVVTQ

-204 DYLIDQ
+204 DHLVEQ
-210 PEVRGIALFAETIR
+210 PEVRAIALFAETIR

-281 VRVESI
+281 VRVDAI

-294 DVITRTGVLEPQ
+294 DVITRTGVLEPR
-306 GLGVVSI
+306 GLAVVSI
-313 SGGACEIAADRAQVL
+313 SGGACEIVADRAQVL
-328 NISMPELS
+328 NVPMPALS
-336 EDAAAELRAA
+336 DSAVAELRAA

-364 LQPDLFEQGLRIM
+364 LQPDLFEQGLRIL
-377 GRQKEFSALAC
+377 GRQQEFSALAC

-408 YIAAGL
+408 HIAAGL
-414 NAADVPAF
+414 HAAGMPALL
-422 MVSHSMKPVTEVS
+422 VSHSVKPVTGVS
-435 TRIIDEIGLPYI
+435 TRIIDDIGLPYV
-447 SAGLHHGMTAIGKAF
+447 SAGLHHGMNALGKAF
-462 WWSEQYRRIAGTSA
+462 WWSEQQRRLGGASA
-476 SIATIADAS
+476 SIATIADADD
-485 ERPGSERAT
+485 RPRSERAT
-494 LDFLARCNV
+494 LDYLARCNV
-503 PVVPMTLAREVD
+503 PVVPVALAQD
-515 EAVVAARAIGGHVV
+515 ADQAVASARAIGGRVA

-546 VLNLEGDGAVAE
+546 VLNLQGDDAVAD

-566 APTGARVDGVLVA
+566 APHGARVDGVLVA

-601 IAVGLG
+601 MAVGLG

-614 QDVVLRP
+614 QDVSLRP
-621 LPIEGAEVKRMLAE
+621 LPIDATEVKRMLGE

-640 MLEGVRGLPAAD
+640 LLHGARGMPPAD
-652 LDAVSDVIA
+652 LDAVAAVIA

-671 PDLEALEVNPL
+671 PDLDALEVNPL
-682 WVRGSET
+682 WVRGADV
-689 EALDALAVWRDVPSR
+689 EALDALAVWRV
-704 HGEGGTSWT
+704 

>member
-1 MQAMKRDL
+1 MTATRRDL

-29 SQNTFDNLIN
+29 SQNTFDNLVN
-39 RKYPGEVYLISRR
+39 RKYAGDIHLVSRR

-62 TSCVAVGASI
+62 TSCVAVGAPI

-81 QAIDDALADLAAAD
+81 AAMDEALADLAAAD
-95 VHNAVILTSGF
+95 VHNAVILASGF
-106 AETGHD
+106 AETGLE

-119 LAVSARRHNVS
+119 LASLARQHGVS

-138 FVNFIN
+138 LVNFID

-153 RAPSKPGAIAVVTQ
+153 RAPSRPGSIAVVTQ

-175 SSLAAQHEIGLSHMV
+175 SSLAAQHEIGLSHMI

-204 DYLIDQ
+204 DHLVEQ
-210 PEVRGIALFAETIR
+210 PEVRAIALFAETIR

-246 KIGLSEVTARSA
+246 KIGLSEITARSA

-281 VRVESI
+281 VRVDAI

-294 DVITRTGVLEPQ
+294 DVITRTGVLEPR
-306 GLGVVSI
+306 GLAVVSI
-313 SGGACEIAADRAQVL
+313 SGGACEIVADRAQVL
-328 NISMPELS
+328 NVKLPPLS
-336 EDAAAELRAA
+336 DRAAAELHAA

-364 LQPDLFEQGLRIM
+364 LQPDLFEQGLRIL
-377 GRQKEFSALAC
+377 GQQQEFSALAC

-408 YIAAGL
+408 HIAAGL
-414 NAADVPAF
+414 HAAEMPALL
-422 MVSHSMKPVTEVS
+422 VSHSVKPVTEVS
-435 TRIIDEIGLPYI
+435 TRIIDDIGLPYV
-447 SAGLHHGMTAIGKAF
+447 SAGLHHGMTALGKAF
-462 WWSEQYRRIAGTSA
+462 WWSEQQRRLAGISA

-485 ERPGSERAT
+485 DRPRSERAT
-494 LDFLARCNV
+494 LEYLARRNV
-503 PVVPMTLAREVD
+503 PVVPVTLARDAEQ
-515 EAVVAARAIGGHVV
+515 AVAAARTIGGRVV

-546 VLNLEGDGAVAE
+546 ALNLQGDDAVAD
-558 AFRRVMAA
+558 AFRRVTAA
-566 APTGARVDGVLVA
+566 APHGARVDGVLVA

-614 QDVVLRP
+614 QDVSLRP
-621 LPIEGAEVKRMLAE
+621 LPIDGAEVKRMLGE

-640 MLEGVRGLPAAD
+640 LLHGARGMAAAD
-652 LDAVSDVIA
+652 LDVVADVIA
-661 RIGDAAVALG
+661 RIGDATVALG
-671 PDLEALEVNPL
+671 QDLDALEVNPL
-682 WVRGSET
+682 WVRGAEV
-689 EALDALAVWRDVPSR
+689 EALDALATWRA
-704 HGEGGTSWT
+704 